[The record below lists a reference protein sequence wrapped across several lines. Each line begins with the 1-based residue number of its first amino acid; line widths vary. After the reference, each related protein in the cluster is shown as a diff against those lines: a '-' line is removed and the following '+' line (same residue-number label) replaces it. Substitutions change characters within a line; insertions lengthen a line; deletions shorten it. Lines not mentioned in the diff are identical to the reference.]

1 MPARRKLFALIAI
14 AVGFCAAVATF
25 DFSNEP
31 TFHGR
36 TLSYWVKAANPD
48 DPGTE
53 PSEAIRQIGTRGLPF
68 LLHWISYESK
78 PSLLKESVHAGL
90 VALPDHLEYRRE
102 LRRVREWTWQ
112 DPREHLANCAAEA
125 FDYLGEDAKPAMP
138 ALVRMMNDDRRSDTA
153 SRAII
158 ALGAIGEE
166 AVPHLLATLGRKNAP
181 QRCQLALS
189 FTKPTLKPHA
199 QPAVPILVHCLYDDD
214 VQLQE
219 VAAWT
224 LGVLALQ
231 PDKVIPALTN
241 KLAAP
246 GTRNFRV
253 NALSALEKYGTN
265 AVAALPL
272 IRETL
277 NDTNWTVRIMA
288 TNALH
293 AIAVEMMHAATSP
306 P

>member
-1 MPARRKLFALIAI
+1 MPARPKLFALIAI

-48 DPGTE
+48 DPRTE

-68 LLHWISYESK
+68 LLQWISYESK

-90 VALPDHLEYRRE
+90 VALPDHLEYRQE

-112 DPREHLANCAAEA
+112 DPREYLANCAAEA
-125 FDYLGEDAKPAMP
+125 FGYLGEDAKPVMP
-138 ALVRMMNDDRRSDTA
+138 ALVRMMNDDRRSNTA

-158 ALGAIGEE
+158 ALGAMGEE
-166 AVPHLLATLGRKNAP
+166 AVPHLLATLGRTNAP

-199 QPAVPILVHCLYDDD
+199 QPAVPILGSCLYDDD

-231 PDKVIPALTN
+231 PDKVIPALTD
-241 KLAAP
+241 KLAGP
-246 GTRNFRV
+246 TTINFRV
-253 NALSALEKYGTN
+253 YALSALEEYGTN
-265 AVAALPL
+265 AVEALPM
-272 IRETL
+272 IRKTL
-277 NDTNWTVRIMA
+277 NDANFTVRMRA
-288 TNALH
+288 TNVMR
-293 AIAVEMMHAATSP
+293 AIAVEMTHVATNP